1 MSQRV
6 VSNQPASARSVYTST
21 SQVPVIRKDLNA
33 ILLGG
38 ASMLLLGFAFC
49 IEPACGQVGAAQP
62 GTSAPVQ
69 SQTTTAPPALG
80 DRRPLTE
87 PVNSDLVLGGGDSL
101 SVNVLDVPEMT
112 GKFRVEE
119 NGNLSLPLL
128 GTVQTKGMTA
138 TRLEGRIRD
147 LLVEKQLVLH
157 PEVSVQVLEFGAQ
170 GITIGGEVL
179 RAGVYP
185 AFGTKHLY
193 EVLSLAGGL
202 NPQAGNVATIFRR
215 GEGTP
220 IRIDLRDEHGE
231 LRLSNVELH
240 PGDTVIVQ
248 RAGMVYVLGDVQKP
262 GGFLVDRTSISS
274 LEALALAQGTTKTT
288 ALDKARILRKDA
300 TGYHEISFDL
310 RPVLRAKAEDL
321 PLRDGDILY
330 LPMSGGKNFYQNS
343 TQGIVSSL
351 AAAMIYAVTR

>member
-1 MSQRV
+1 MK
-6 VSNQPASARSVYTST
+6 RSVRTARGYQLDLHHRSRSAVLVPST
-21 SQVPVIRKDLNA
+21 SAKE
-33 ILLGG
+33 LLKGKG
-38 ASMLLLGFAFC
+38 TLLLYSVLFVGSAL
-49 IEPACGQVGAAQP
+49 GQETGVVPGVINAVQTQP
-62 GTSAPVQ
+62 PVAD
-69 SQTTTAPPALG
+69 STRG
-80 DRRPLTE
+80 DRRLLSDPG
-87 PVNSDLVLGGGDSL
+87 NSDLVLGGGDSL
-101 SVNVLDVPEMT
+101 SITVLDVPEMT

-119 NGNLSLPLL
+119 NGDMSLPLL
-128 GTVQTKGMTA
+128 GIVPTRGLTA
-138 TRLEGRIRD
+138 TQLEKRMRD

-157 PEVSVQVLEFGAQ
+157 PQVSVQVLEFGAQ
-170 GITIGGEVL
+170 GITVGGEVL

-202 NPQAGNVATIFRR
+202 NSQAGNIATIFRR

-220 IRIDLRDEHGE
+220 IRINLRDEHGE

-262 GGFLVDRTSISS
+262 GGFLVDRPSISS
-274 LEALALAQGTTKTT
+274 LEALALAQGATKTT
-288 ALDKARILRKDA
+288 ALDKARILRKDS
-300 TGYHEISFDL
+300 TGYHEINFDF
-310 RPVLRAKAEDL
+310 RPVLNAKAEDL

-343 TQGIVSSL
+343 TQGIVGSL
-351 AAAMIYAVTR
+351 AGAMIYALAR